1 MRAWTRWQ
9 DWINVVA
16 GAWLFFSPW
25 ILVFTGSTVAAWNA
39 WILGALVFIVA
50 LWSLGSPD
58 SRGVLWF
65 QALLGAWT
73 FVAPWVLAFAVAAVP
88 AWNAWILG
96 AIVFILALWALGSVG
111 EARGTPQ
118 RA

>member
-9 DWINVVA
+9 DWINLLA

-25 ILVFTGSTVAAWNA
+25 ILAFTGTTVAAWNA
-39 WILGALVFIVA
+39 WILGAAVFLVS
-50 LWSLGSPD
+50 LWALGSPA

-65 QALLGAWT
+65 LTILGAWT
-73 FVAPWVLAFAVAAVP
+73 FVAPWVLTFASLAVP
-88 AWNAWILG
+88 AWNAWVLG
-96 AIVFILALWALGSVG
+96 AIIFILALWAMGSVG
-111 EARGTPQ
+111 EPRRTPQ